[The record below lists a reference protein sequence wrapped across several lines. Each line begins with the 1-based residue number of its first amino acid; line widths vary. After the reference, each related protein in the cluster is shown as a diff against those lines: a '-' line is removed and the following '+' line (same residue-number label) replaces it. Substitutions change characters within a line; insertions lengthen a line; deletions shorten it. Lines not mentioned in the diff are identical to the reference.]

1 MASKRTLNASNLEAL
16 GAPAL
21 AELLIEVSSGNA
33 VIQRRLRLALAAAE
47 GADGAAREVR
57 KLLAAIARA
66 TTFIDSAKRKAL
78 LVDLEAQHQ
87 AITGAIAAADPAL
100 ALELLVR
107 FLELAE
113 GLMQRSSD
121 STGALIG
128 VFQRAADNLAPI
140 AKAAATSPPAL
151 AQHGADL
158 LHENGYGQFDRL
170 IPSLAPVLGEEGL
183 AFLANAL
190 LERGGVDRLLLE
202 QIAQGRGDLDGY
214 LQLFDDSQ
222 LSWPD
227 TAAEVASHLLQA
239 GRAEQALAVLNRAE
253 RVTAIMEAR
262 EWHDTRLAVLE
273 ALGRNEEAQQHR
285 WQVFCQRLSIPLLRD
300 YLKRL
305 ADFEDVVAEEQAF
318 KVAAE
323 HPLPLL
329 TLQFLVG
336 WPALPRAARYVIEQG
351 QDWYGDAYEIY
362 EPAAERLSADHPVA
376 ASLLLRAMVVF
387 ALSTG
392 RTKRYRYAATHLRS
406 CEQLAA
412 RIDDWQGVEP
422 HTSFAGRLRE
432 LFALNWSFWK
442 LVER

>member
-57 KLLAAIARA
+57 KRLAAIARA

-170 IPSLAPVLGEEGL
+170 IPSLAPALGEEGL

-190 LERGGVDRLLLE
+190 LEHGGVDRLLLE